1 VKRLT
6 PYLGASGMGF
16 LAAGVLLR
24 LLQPG
29 RGRVWASFLIAGLA
43 LLVLYLVNHW
53 QEVLRLTGRR
63 SAREGANALGL
74 TLAVAGIVVAINFI
88 ANRHQKRWDLTA
100 ARQYTLSEQTS
111 KVIAGLESDLEIVLL
126 DNPTA
131 SRALAARDLLELY
144 DGESERVRVTVV
156 DPEADPQKALSY
168 QEPGEPGISMGTV
181 LVVSSERKE
190 RATAATEPEITNAI
204 LRVLRQE
211 RKKVY
216 FTSGHQEKSIE
227 DTDPSAGLSVVNGKL
242 RGSTYETESLVIA
255 RSVRGD
261 EMRVP
266 EDADAVVVAG
276 PKTDFLPE
284 EIAALDL
291 YLQSG
296 GRAVF
301 LLDPAAQGNTPA
313 LDEYLREQGVLLGN
327 DVVVDPLS
335 VPPLYPVV
343 RTYGA
348 HPIVESFGNALSLF
362 PLARTVERTASV
374 PSGTEVRDLFSS
386 EAESWAETRMDE
398 LRDRQGPAPD
408 QKRGPLTLAVAVNL
422 ASAESE
428 PDARDKP
435 DKPDKPDKDE
445 PKAPVEEV
453 EEETKPASGRFVV
466 VGDSDFIT
474 NELASAPV
482 LNADLFLNMV
492 NWVAE
497 DEDLISIRP
506 REPEDRRIFLSSQ
519 QMTNVVLFSLLIVP
533 GVILVTGISV
543 WWGRR

>member
-1 VKRLT
+1 VKKLT

-29 RGRVWASFLIAGLA
+29 RDRVWASFLIAGLA
-43 LLVLYLVNHW
+43 LFVLYLVNHW
-53 QEVLRLTGRR
+53 PEVLRLTGRR
-63 SAREGANALGL
+63 SAREGANSFALA
-74 TLAVAGIVVAINFI
+74 LAVTGIVVAINFI
-88 ANRHQKRWDLTA
+88 ANRHQKRWDFTA
-100 ARQYTLSEQTS
+100 ARQYTLSDQTA
-111 KVIAGLESDLEIVLL
+111 KLLAGLESDLEIVLL
-126 DNPTA
+126 DDPTA
-131 SRALAARDLLELY
+131 PRALAARDLLELY
-144 DGESERVRVTVV
+144 DVESERVRVTVV
-156 DPEADPQKALSY
+156 DPEADPQKSLSY
-168 QEPGEPGISMGTV
+168 LEPGEPGITMGTV
-181 LVVSSERKE
+181 LVASPDRKE

-211 RKKVY
+211 RKKIY
-216 FTSGHQEKSIE
+216 FSSGHQEKSIE
-227 DTDPSAGLSVVNGKL
+227 NTDPSAGISVVNGKL

-266 EDADAVVVAG
+266 EDADAVIVAG

-301 LLDPAAQGNTPA
+301 LLDPSTQGRTPA
-313 LDEYLREQGVLLGN
+313 LDQYLREQGVALGD

-348 HPIVESFGNALSLF
+348 HPIVESFSNALSLF
-362 PLARTVERTASV
+362 PLARTVERTESASLD
-374 PSGTEVRDLFSS
+374 TEVRDLFSS

-398 LRDRQGPAPD
+398 LRDRKGPAPD
-408 QKRGPLTLAVAVNL
+408 QRQGPLTLAVAVSL
-422 ASAESE
+422 GAAE
-428 PDARDKP
+428 P
-435 DKPDKPDKDE
+435 E
-445 PKAPVEEV
+445 PKAEG
-453 EEETKPASGRFVV
+453 EEETKPDSGRFVV

-492 NWVAE
+492 NWVAQ
-497 DEDLISIRP
+497 DEDLISVRP

-519 QMTNVVLFSLLIVP
+519 QMTNVFLFSLLIVP